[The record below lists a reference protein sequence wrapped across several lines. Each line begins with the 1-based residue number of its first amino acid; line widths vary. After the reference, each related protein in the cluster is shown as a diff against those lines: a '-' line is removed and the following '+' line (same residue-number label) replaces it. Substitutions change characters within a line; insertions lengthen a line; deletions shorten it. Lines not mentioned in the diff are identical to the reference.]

1 MTDARKELVNNE
13 RIGVLSKE
21 IGLNKFYVISR
32 HNEESTA
39 IDGRNN
45 TKKLGDIFEAF
56 IGALWTDCGHRF
68 HIVYAFV
75 LAVLEAHLEI
85 EEVVTSATN
94 YKDLFQKH
102 CQKVMGCTP
111 TYVMLSNDPKQGEI
125 RVAVCDASG
134 KHLAYGTGPTR
145 KKAEQM
151 ACRLALSAAVGSGG
165 DPSDSA

>member
-1 MTDARKELVNNE
+1 
-13 RIGVLSKE
+13 
-21 IGLNKFYVISR
+21 
-32 HNEESTA
+32 
-39 IDGRNN
+39 
-45 TKKLGDIFEAF
+45 
-56 IGALWTDCGHRF
+56 
-68 HIVYAFV
+68 VYAFV

-134 KHLAYGTGPTR
+134 THLAYGTGATR
-145 KKAEQM
+145 KKAEQA
-151 ACRLALSAAVGSGG
+151 ACRTALGAAT
-165 DPSDSA
+165 PAA